1 MPNISIHA
9 PPRGATSPSPT
20 FSIAEIFQFTPLR
33 EGRLCARHF
42 LPARHPISIHAPPRG
57 ATSGSAHSGFIGC
70 YFNSRPSARGDSAIR
85 SAHHPSTHF
94 NSRPSA
100 RGDERAEIARN
111 TADKFQFTPLR
122 EGRRNCVQVRA
133 VRHKISIHA
142 PPRGAT
148 APNAFRRRSRRKFQF
163 TPLREGRPNVN
174 GTMVTPSDFNSRPS
188 ARGDAVVVG
197 LCAGRHI
204 SIHAPPRGATRRCR
218 KASASSIISIHA
230 PPRGAT
236 ILTTEGNPVALNI
249 SIHAPPR
256 GATPAKR
263 RNGPRPQ
270 ISIHAPPRGA
280 TSIQAR
286 YSYQRQDFNSR
297 PSARGDCRRAPPT
310 RRSQLFQ
317 FTPLREGRRGAE
329 GCRCKSC

>member
-1 MPNISIHA
+1 M
-9 PPRGATSPSPT
+9 
-20 FSIAEIFQFTPLR
+20 
-33 EGRLCARHF
+33 
-42 LPARHPISIHAPPRG
+42 
-57 ATSGSAHSGFIGC
+57 
-70 YFNSRPSARGDSAIR
+70 
-85 SAHHPSTHF
+85 
-94 NSRPSA
+94 
-100 RGDERAEIARN
+100 
-111 TADKFQFTPLR
+111 
-122 EGRRNCVQVRA
+122 
-133 VRHKISIHA
+133 RHKISIHA

-249 SIHAPPR
+249 SCLLYTSDAADER
-256 GATPAKR
+256 EG
-263 RNGPRPQ
+263 RPLEVFAQ
-270 ISIHAPPRGA
+270 DVEFLISIHAPPRGA
-280 TSIQAR
+280 TGTGRITSLTR
-286 YSYQRQDFNSR
+286 MYFNSR
-297 PSARGDCRRAPPT
+297 PSARGDVLSRGFTKSMIISIHAPP
-310 RRSQLFQ
+310 
-317 FTPLREGRRGAE
+317 RGAT
-329 GCRCKSC
+329 GHLPSRIPRRFYFNSRPSARGDTPPAAILMRP